1 MNRVEIDSKGSN
13 DHPYQ
18 WAKMYDAV
26 EANSREP
33 HEVIMANTEVRTMS
47 YAEAV
52 SAKEAVEALD
62 FSNVFEDNEILDFVR
77 ELPLNERAVIA
88 AGSFYRSYGSYC
100 GLQFMMPAT
109 KDLLQF
115 DLEELESDSRTG
127 GVIVTIGESTGGAT
141 QYGFCQTETTK
152 TIRTGRF
159 K

>member
-1 MNRVEIDSKGSN
+1 MVAKGSN
-13 DHPYQ
+13 DHPCQ
-18 WAKMYDAV
+18 WAKMYDPV
-26 EANSREP
+26 EVYSQEP
-33 HEVIMANTEVRTMS
+33 HGDTMENTEVRTMK
-47 YAEAV
+47 YEEAV
-52 SAKEAVEALD
+52 AAKAAVEALD
-62 FSNVFEDNEILDFVR
+62 LSGVFEDEEILDFVR

-109 KDLLQF
+109 KEVLQF

-127 GVIVTIGESTGGAT
+127 GTIITISESTGGAT